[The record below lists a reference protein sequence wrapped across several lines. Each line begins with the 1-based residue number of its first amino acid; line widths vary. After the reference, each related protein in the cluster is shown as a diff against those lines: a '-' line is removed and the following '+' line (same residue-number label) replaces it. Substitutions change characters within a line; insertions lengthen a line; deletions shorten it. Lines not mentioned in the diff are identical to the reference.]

1 MALKNVVKACNVRGF
16 PSMLPCSVMVWRMTV
31 RFTSVCLHV
40 GCICWHVF
48 LYNTTRHY
56 SSENTKI
63 FVESSLELVR
73 DLLGIAGSL
82 VEMAGSL
89 LGVAGDCWEVLEVVG
104 NC

>member
-1 MALKNVVKACNVRGF
+1 MPCHGLENDCNIYE
-16 PSMLPCSVMVWRMTV
+16 
-31 RFTSVCLHV
+31 CLLT
-40 GCICWHVF
+40 CWLYLLAFF

>member
-1 MALKNVVKACNVRGF
+1 MLVVFAG
-16 PSMLPCSVMVWRMTV
+16 
-31 RFTSVCLHV
+31 
-40 GCICWHVF
+40 IF
-48 LYNTTRHY
+48 LYNTTRQY

>member
-1 MALKNVVKACNVRGF
+1 MFSQVWETLWG
-16 PSMLPCSVMVWRMTV
+16 PCSVMVWRIAV

-40 GCICWHVF
+40 GCICWHAF
-48 LYNTTRHY
+48 LYNTARYH

-63 FVESSLELVR
+63 CVESSLELVW

-82 VEMAGSL
+82 VGMAGSL
-89 LGVAGDCWEVLEVVG
+89 LGVAGVWCGVLEVVG

>member
-1 MALKNVVKACNVRGF
+1 
-16 PSMLPCSVMVWRMTV
+16 MLPCSVMVWRMTV
-31 RFTSVCLHV
+31 IFTSVCLHV
-40 GCICWHVF
+40 GCICWHF

-63 FVESSLELVR
+63 FVESSLELVP
-73 DLLGIAGSL
+73 DLLGIVGSL

>member
-1 MALKNVVKACNVRGF
+1 MLVVFAGMF
-16 PSMLPCSVMVWRMTV
+16 
-31 RFTSVCLHV
+31 F
-40 GCICWHVF
+40 
-48 LYNTTRHY
+48 YNAARYH

-63 FVESSLELVR
+63 CVESSLELVR

-89 LGVAGDCWEVLEVVG
+89 FGVAGDCWEVLEVVG

>member
-1 MALKNVVKACNVRGF
+1 MLVVFAG
-16 PSMLPCSVMVWRMTV
+16 MLFC
-31 RFTSVCLHV
+31 
-40 GCICWHVF
+40 
-48 LYNTTRHY
+48 TTQPD
-56 SSENTKI
+56 TI
-63 FVESSLELVR
+63 GQSSLELVW

>member
-1 MALKNVVKACNVRGF
+1 MKYVRVFAYMLVVF
-16 PSMLPCSVMVWRMTV
+16 
-31 RFTSVCLHV
+31 V
-40 GCICWHVF
+40 GMRF
-48 LYNTTRHY
+48 LYNASRYH

-73 DLLGIAGSL
+73 DLLGIAGTL

-104 NC
+104 IC

>member
-1 MALKNVVKACNVRGF
+1 
-16 PSMLPCSVMVWRMTV
+16 MLPCSVMVWRMTV
-31 RFTSVCLHV
+31 IFTSVCLHG
-40 GCICWHVF
+40 GCICWHAF

-63 FVESSLELVR
+63 FVESSLELVW

-82 VEMAGSL
+82 VEMAESL
-89 LGVAGDCWEVLEVVG
+89 LGVARDCWEVLEVVG